1 MMPRLRLVLLAL
13 TVVAAACAGDSAED
27 TTTTAAGPGTTTS
40 AAGDGGSTANVSI
53 ANLSFSAPD
62 EVAAG
67 TTLTI
72 ANNDG
77 VSHTFTAD
85 DGSFDTGTIAAGA
98 TAEVTLDEPGEFAY
112 FCSFH
117 PQMEGTITVT
127 G

>member
-1 MMPRLRLVLLAL
+1 MARLRLVLLAL
-13 TVVAAACAGDSAED
+13 TVIAAACAGDSAGE

-40 AAGDGGSTANVSI
+40 AAGDGGGTATISI
-53 ANLSFSAPD
+53 VDLAFSGPD

-85 DGSFDTGTIAAGA
+85 DGSFDSGTIAAGA

-112 FCSFH
+112 FCNFH